1 MKNSRSCGDAPSL
14 LDSLKYKY
22 FHSFLSCHSL
32 QRFLKEV
39 VDQLELGQDPPPV
52 IFINSRLVRVNGPEA
67 ISKALVDE
75 VTSQDNLL
83 NLSKFPDLLQGILE
97 QVSMVAGVKTQVG
110 DGSFNL
116 ATLAGLFKK
125 DEENLTE
132 TIKKLNI
139 LFKSI
144 ASLPRKPVIVIG
156 RVVGKFWILFSRLFD
171 LLFP

>member
-1 MKNSRSCGDAPSL
+1 M
-14 LDSLKYKY
+14 
-22 FHSFLSCHSL
+22 
-32 QRFLKEV
+32 

-52 IFINSRLVRVNGPEA
+52 IFIDSRLVRVDGPEA

-97 QVSMVAGVKTQVG
+97 QVSMVAGVKTPVG
-110 DGSFNL
+110 DVSFNL
-116 ATLAGLFKK
+116 TKLEALIKK

-132 TIKKLNI
+132 TINKLEVV
-139 LFKSI
+139 FTSI

-156 RVVGKFWILFSRLFD
+156 RV
-171 LLFP
+171 